1 VVRGAKLLEAMR
13 ANPRD
18 WRIEDVA
25 RLCAANGLDLEPPR
39 GGGSHWKVR
48 DVRNGRTLIVPAHK
62 PINPVY
68 IKKLI
73 VFVEPES

>member
-1 VVRGAKLLEAMR
+1 MSRAAKLLERMR

-18 WRIEDVA
+18 WRIEDVETV
-25 RLCAANGLDLEPPR
+25 CAAFGVELEPPR

-48 DVRNGRTLIVPAHK
+48 DLLGAGTLIIPAHK

-68 IKKLI
+68 IRKL
-73 VFVEPES
+73 VALLEHRT

>member
-1 VVRGAKLLEAMR
+1 MGRGAKLLEQMR

-18 WRIEDVA
+18 WRIEDVETV
-25 RLCAANGLDLEPPR
+25 CAAFGVELEPPG

-48 DVRNGRTLIVPAHK
+48 DLLGAGTLIIPAHK

-68 IKKLI
+68 IRKL
-73 VFVEPES
+73 VALLEHRT

>member
-1 VVRGAKLLEAMR
+1 MSRGAKLLEQMR

-18 WRIEDVA
+18 WRIEDVETV
-25 RLCAANGLDLEPPR
+25 CAAFGVELEPPR

-48 DVRNGRTLIVPAHK
+48 DLLGAGTPIIPAHK

-68 IKKLI
+68 IRKL
-73 VFVEPES
+73 VALLEHRT